1 MRKKIIA
8 GNWKMNKNL
17 KDSLDFVKELETHSL
32 DESVETVLCAPFHV
46 LYELGKASKHMVTG
60 AQNMHYE
67 DDGAYTG
74 ELSAAMVK
82 DTGASYVI
90 LGHSERR
97 QYFFETDEVVNKK
110 VKKALASDLIPILCV
125 GETLEEREGKRLW
138 TVISEQVQKGMKDLS
153 ADQAKKV
160 VIAYEPIWAIGTGK
174 TATSKE
180 ANDMTV
186 FIRKEIEKMFGEVA
200 KEVSI
205 LYGGSVKPEN
215 IREIMAQSDIDGA
228 LVGGAALKADSFVK
242 LVNYKEI

>member
-17 KDSLDFVKELETHSL
+17 QDSLDFVKELGVHRL
-32 DESVETVLCAPFHV
+32 DESVEAVLCAPFHV
-46 LYELGKASKHMVTG
+46 LYELGKASKQVATG
-60 AQNMHYE
+60 AQNMYYE

-74 ELSAAMVK
+74 ELSATMLK
-82 DTGASYVI
+82 DTGARYVI

-97 QYFFETDEVVNKK
+97 QYFSETDEVVNRK
-110 VKKALASDLIPILCV
+110 VKKALSCDLTPIMCV
-125 GETLEEREGKRLW
+125 GETLEEREGEQLW
-138 TVISEQVQKGMKDLS
+138 TVISEQVQKGMRDLS
-153 ADQAKKV
+153 ADEAKKV

-186 FIRKEIEKMFGEVA
+186 FIRGELKKMFGEIA
-200 KEVSI
+200 EEVSI

-215 IREIMAQSDIDGA
+215 IKEIMAQSDIDGA
-228 LVGGAALKADSFVK
+228 LVGGAALKVNSFVQ

>member
-17 KDSLDFVKELETHSL
+17 QDSLDFVKELGTYRL
-32 DESVETVLCAPFHV
+32 DESVEAVLCTPFHV
-46 LYELGKASKHMVTG
+46 LYELGRASKQVVTG

-74 ELSAAMVK
+74 EISATMLK
-82 DTGASYVI
+82 DTGARYVI

-97 QYFFETDEVVNKK
+97 QYFSETDEVVNKK
-110 VKKALASDLIPILCV
+110 VKKALTSELTPILCV
-125 GETLEEREGKRLW
+125 GETLEEREAKKLW
-138 TVISEQVQKGMKDLS
+138 DIVSEQVQRGMRNLS
-153 ADQAKKV
+153 ADEAKKV

-174 TATSKE
+174 TATSEE
-180 ANDMTV
+180 ANSMTS
-186 FIRKEIEKMFGEVA
+186 FIREELKKMFGEVA
-200 KEVSI
+200 EEVSI

-215 IREIMAQSDIDGA
+215 IKEIMAQSDIDGA

>member
-17 KDSLDFVKELETHSL
+17 KDSLDFVKELETHPL
-32 DESVETVLCAPFHV
+32 DESIEAVLCAPFHV
-46 LYELGKASKHMVTG
+46 LYELGRASKHMVTG

-74 ELSAAMVK
+74 ELSATMVK

-110 VKKALASDLIPILCV
+110 VKKALSSDLIPILCV
-125 GETLEEREGKRLW
+125 GETLEEREGERLW

-180 ANDMTV
+180 ANDMIV

-215 IREIMAQSDIDGA
+215 IKEIMAQSDIDGA